1 MKNNLLPERARI
13 ISKTKENDLIYSFRL
28 QFPRARQKTFDY
40 VAGQYLML
48 GVPGFGE
55 GPFTVSSDPRFSHE
69 YFDVCIRSV
78 GDLTKKI
85 NSLSVGDYLYVRG
98 PYGNGF
104 PEVKQNLIIVGGGC
118 GFIPLKAVILENLN
132 RTDIK
137 MQTFL
142 GCRNRGSLVFERE
155 LGSWRKKFDLQV
167 ILEESSLPGFSP
179 TGGFVTDLLKKSSL
193 VDDAVVFMCGPEVMY
208 KFVAEAL
215 IARGVKPENLYLSLE
230 RRMAC
235 GSGVCQHCAI
245 GPKYVCKDG
254 PVFTYPFLK
263 SLMAEEIKL

>member
-1 MKNNLLPERARI
+1 MKNNLLPERAKI
-13 ISKTKENDLIYSFRL
+13 IAKTKENDLIYSFRL
-28 QFPRARQKTFDY
+28 QFSSARQTKFDY

-55 GPFTVSSDPRFSHE
+55 GPFTVSSDPRVSHE

-78 GDLTKKI
+78 GDLTRKI
-85 NSLSVGDYLYVRG
+85 NSLAVGDYLYVRG

-118 GFIPLKAVILENLN
+118 GFIPLKAVILENLE
-132 RTDIK
+132 RHDIQ

-142 GCRNRGSLVFERE
+142 GCRNSGSLVFERE
-155 LGSWRKKFDLQV
+155 LGSWKKKFDLQV
-167 ILEESSLPGFSP
+167 ILEDGSLPGFSS
-179 TGGFVTDLLKKSSL
+179 GAGFVTDLLKKTTL
-193 VDDAVVFMCGPEVMY
+193 LDNPIVFMCGPEIMY

-215 IARGVKPENLYLSLE
+215 IARGVRPENLYLSLE
-230 RRMAC
+230 RRMSC
-235 GSGVCQHCAI
+235 GQGVCQHCAV

-263 SLMAEEIKL
+263 SLTAEEIKL